1 MKGMAEI
8 RLTSWGKGRV
18 VDLPICFRVSKT
30 SQVVVWDFWTIKT
43 DINSITGLPM
53 NDLSPIHFRK
63 LSDLS
68 ATDGTYGSTFSPII
82 IEDIEDIEVDNHPK
96 WKKQIFQI
104 QIHFPLPWLW
114 EDPGGSRLRSKKKIR
129 PEIDPLTASEVW
141 KFFPNLGSPLLGF
154 VDLGYL
160 PKTHSLGRMCC
171 CFFHFLWRTT
181 TYHFPCQS
189 RLF

>member
-82 IEDIEDIEVDNHPK
+82 IEDIEVDNHPK
-96 WKKQIFQI
+96 WKKQMFQI
-104 QIHFPLPWLW
+104 QINFPLPWLW
-114 EDPGGSRLRSKKKIR
+114 EDPGGSRLRSKKKIPKTGNR
-129 PEIDPLTASEVW
+129 PIDCFRSVEV
-141 KFFPNLGSPLLGF
+141 FPNLGSPLLGF
-154 VDLGYL
+154 VDLGYKNTQL
-160 PKTHSLGRMCC
+160 GEDVLLFFSLFVTNNYISFSM
-171 CFFHFLWRTT
+171 
-181 TYHFPCQS
+181 PI
-189 RLF
+189 